1 MIRWFGVVLSFW
13 IWLPAALA
21 AAPDEPFAQETVK
34 RLMYKD
40 LDIAAVQDALVDS
53 QGRLHLLTDNALLL
67 FTGDSPRK
75 VDDTI
80 GLPVSPGMKMTVAP
94 GRDNVFGFAGPE
106 GLYLYASGGKA
117 VLMPAE
123 LGPVYAIVAS
133 ARGDVWVGCENGLFV
148 WKRGSQK
155 PQRIEAVQ
163 GPVSA
168 LAWNESQGLAAGTP
182 YALYRFDGSVW
193 RHTFIPGQID
203 ASVTALAFDEGGRL
217 WIGNRDCI
225 NIQNPDQT
233 FERVSGLHGL
243 PYNRITC
250 LTSGSGNTV
259 WIGTEKGAIRWRDGR
274 WNYYYGP
281 RWHPGERV
289 LRIALDENHVTW
301 LVTDEGLAQLTF
313 EMWSLK
319 RKAAHYESL
328 TRPRHDRHGLVAD
341 CALREFGNLESF
353 FLKDNDNDGL
363 WTSIY
368 LGALCF
374 QYAVT
379 KDPEVKQKAWRH
391 YEAMEMLERITGI
404 PGFIARSY
412 VIKGEEHSKGGEWHP
427 TPDGEW
433 TWKGDTS
440 SDEMV
445 GHLFVYPLVYD
456 LLAETPEEKE
466 RIKGLVS
473 RIMNYVVDNGYYLL
487 DLDGKP
493 TLWGVW
499 APEKL
504 NHDPEW
510 TVERGLNSLQML
522 SFLLAAHHVTGEPKF
537 LDCFNDLVEN
547 HGYADNAINQ
557 KIELPSEN
565 NHSDDE
571 LAFLPY
577 YILFR
582 YLDTV
587 KDETVKAKL
596 RLSLDRAWKIEEPE
610 KSSLWNVIYGSSGAK
625 EFGLE
630 DALWTL
636 REWPL
641 ELIDW
646 PAPNSHR
653 LDIRIHPDLTRAG
666 RKQSVAVLP
675 PDERRVM
682 RWNGNPFELDG
693 GGGHGEDDPG
703 AWLLPY
709 WMAVYHGFIEYQ
721 P

>member
-1 MIRWFGVVLSFW
+1 MNRGFATALALW
-13 IWLPAALA
+13 ILLPAAYSA
-21 AAPDEPFAQETVK
+21 VPDETFPQERVK
-34 RLMYKD
+34 RFSYKD
-40 LDIAAVQDALVDS
+40 LGIASVQDALMDT
-53 QGRLHLLTDNALLL
+53 QGQFWLLTDTAVLR
-67 FTGDSPRK
+67 FRGDTFEK
-75 VDDTI
+75 VEESAGI
-80 GLPVSPGMKMTVAP
+80 PVKPGMKMTAIP
-94 GRDNVFGFAGPE
+94 GRDGVLAFAGPE
-106 GLYLYASGGKA
+106 GLYVHTPGSQP
-117 VLMPAE
+117 VHMPE
-123 LGPVYAIVAS
+123 DLGPVNDALAS
-133 ARGDVWVGCENGLFV
+133 NRGDVWVASGKGLFV
-148 WKRGSQK
+148 WKRGSQGLQQIDK
-155 PQRIEAVQ
+155 VQ
-163 GPVSA
+163 GPATA
-168 LAWNESQGLAAGTP
+168 LAWSETQGLAAGT
-182 YALYRFDGSVW
+182 AHILYRYDGSAW
-193 RHTFIPGQID
+193 RHTFIPGLID
-203 ASVTALAFDEGGRL
+203 HAVTALAFDTSGRL
-217 WIGNRDCI
+217 WIGNRECV
-225 NIQNPDQT
+225 NLQNPDQT
-233 FERVSGLHGL
+233 FERIDGLEGL

-250 LTSGSGNTV
+250 MAPGSGNTV
-259 WIGTEKGAIRWRDGR
+259 WIGTEKGAIRRQDTQ

-281 RWHPGERV
+281 RWHPGEAVRA
-289 LRIALDENHVTW
+289 IATDGKNVTW
-301 LVTDEGLAQLTF
+301 LATDQGLAQLTF
-313 EMWSLK
+313 EEWTLS

-341 CALREFGNLESF
+341 CGLREFGHLDTYVK
-353 FLKDNDNDGL
+353 KDSDNDGL

-368 LGALCF
+368 LAALCF
-374 QYAVT
+374 QYSVT

-391 YEAMEMLERITGI
+391 YEAMEKLETITGV
-404 PGFIARSY
+404 PGFFARSY
-412 VIKGEEHSKGGEWHP
+412 VIKGEEHGGGGEWHP

-466 RIKGLVS
+466 RVKGLVT

-504 NHDPEW
+504 NDDPSW

-522 SFLLAAHHVTGEPKF
+522 SFLLAAHHVTGDPKF
-537 LDCFNDLVEN
+537 LDHFNELVEK
-547 HGYADNAINQ
+547 HGYADNLINQ
-557 KIELPSEN
+557 KIELPSDN

-587 KDETVKAKL
+587 KNQTVLAKC
-596 RLSLDRAWKIEEPE
+596 RLSLDRSWRIEAPE
-610 KSSLWNVIYGSSGAK
+610 KSSLWNVIYGSSGVK

-630 DALWTL
+630 DAVWTL

-653 LDIRIHPDLTRAG
+653 LDVRIHPDLTRSG

-675 PDERRVM
+675 PDERSLM

-709 WMAVYHGFIEYQ
+709 WMAVYHGFIEYR